1 MTPVVLLGAMFS
13 GIATPTEAAILAT
26 LYTLVVA
33 GLIYRELS
41 WVIIF
46 DVLLNTAIV
55 SGAILIIIGFAAPLG
70 YVISREQVALD
81 LSTLLVGSFHDHTF
95 LLLAVAVLLLI
106 VGCFMEV
113 VAALILLTPVL
124 APALFVAGLDP
135 VFVGV
140 MMVYT
145 LGIGLVTPPVGMCL
159 YVGSQIS
166 GMRLE
171 KVVVATAPFIIPL
184 VVTMMLIILFPW
196 TITWLPEFVYPK

>member
-1 MTPVVLLGAMFS
+1 
-13 GIATPTEAAILAT
+13 
-26 LYTLVVA
+26 
-33 GLIYRELS
+33 
-41 WVIIF
+41 
-46 DVLLNTAIV
+46 
-55 SGAILIIIGFAAPLG
+55 
-70 YVISREQVALD
+70 
-81 LSTLLVGSFHDHTF
+81 
-95 LLLAVAVLLLI
+95 
-106 VGCFMEV
+106 
-113 VAALILLTPVL
+113 VL
-124 APALFVAGLDP
+124 APALIVAGLDP